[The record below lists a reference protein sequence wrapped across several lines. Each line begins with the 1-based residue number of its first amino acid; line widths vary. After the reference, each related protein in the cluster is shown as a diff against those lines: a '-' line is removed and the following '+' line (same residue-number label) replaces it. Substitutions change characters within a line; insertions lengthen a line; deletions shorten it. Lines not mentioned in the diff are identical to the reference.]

1 MFRLRKKSME
11 RFYTFSALTYERLT
25 LEFLASLERREV
37 EGHEGEYEISFQL
50 FNQPQ
55 CISLA
60 RLNQIFQCDASNA
73 IRNPE
78 TWQYPVFYQRDV
90 FWRDI
95 TGYAPFDPK
104 TSYSSHM
111 HSPIHSYIHRLLVTV
126 IYSKKEPS
134 KVASEE
140 VSALYIAVH
149 HPEEFLL
156 GKIQDNA
163 NGSLEVIYNGSTEV
177 SDHVGKPKK
186 LPVRRNVRTKQL
198 KEVTESSVVVENQVS
213 EVIKEKNSATKV
225 TDDVND
231 DLNNDRIETHIKT
244 FVFTGM
250 DGLDI
255 ELAYQPCILR

>member
-1 MFRLRKKSME
+1 MGVDEKVLRFQYNGNHVDVAVDMDRSNLLDVIIDYEDEATKLGYETARNPDFNYVWQMKHWPLKQDKDLMVMFERLPNHQMIYIWVGTQSKP
-11 RFYTFSALTYERLT
+11 SAL
-25 LEFLASLERREV
+25 
-37 EGHEGEYEISFQL
+37 
-50 FNQPQ
+50 N
-55 CISLA
+55 
-60 RLNQIFQCDASNA
+60 
-73 IRNPE
+73 
-78 TWQYPVFYQRDV
+78 
-90 FWRDI
+90 
-95 TGYAPFDPK
+95 K
-104 TSYSSHM
+104 
-111 HSPIHSYIHRLLVTV
+111 LVV
-126 IYSKKEPS
+126 D
-134 KVASEE
+134 
-140 VSALYIAVH
+140 LR
-149 HPEEFLL
+149 
-156 GKIQDNA
+156 KIQDNA